1 MFTVAEALFGFDSFI
16 AARLEHSERFIDAG
30 PSESTRDVCVDQEP
44 LSSLLLD
51 PTLNEPPTCITNT
64 IYDDAHL
71 DLSIA
76 NYLRSLYLP
85 GISSKQNPERSTNV
99 FAAAVFLATDVWIT
113 SDLDLV
119 GIDLLRYVHNDAGND
134 MVIPTISP
142 AAMIV
147 ISSLWIIYVACLFGL
162 AIYSAK
168 TPRWTYSLD
177 AFAMMRIGAAAN
189 ERIPLDVGFEKK
201 TIQVLDEMPGII
213 GDATGGEGEIGVLGM
228 GASTPLNDFRYYK
241 CYKGDG
247 DAMKEAE
254 WEVSYQRLQMR
265 KRRRKRRAEKSAV
278 KMLQAQP
285 TGPSEVGRI
294 V

>member
-1 MFTVAEALFGFDSFI
+1 
-16 AARLEHSERFIDAG
+16 
-30 PSESTRDVCVDQEP
+30 
-44 LSSLLLD
+44 
-51 PTLNEPPTCITNT
+51 
-64 IYDDAHL
+64 
-71 DLSIA
+71 
-76 NYLRSLYLP
+76 
-85 GISSKQNPERSTNV
+85 
-99 FAAAVFLATDVWIT
+99 
-113 SDLDLV
+113 
-119 GIDLLRYVHNDAGND
+119 